1 MMKVILILYICS
13 FTSGQCLP
21 PYEFPI
27 QYNDMYDCLNAGYS
41 ESLKKAK
48 EIGRKG
54 VNENGIYIRFICK
67 EDTKVKVET

>member
-1 MMKVILILYICS
+1 MKVILILYMCS
-13 FTSGQCLP
+13 FNTGACLP

-27 QYNDMYDCLNAGYS
+27 QYNDMYECLNAGYS

-48 EIGRKG
+48 EIGRKD
-54 VNENGIYIRFICK
+54 VNENGIYIRFACK